1 MIRVASAALVLAAS
15 VAAQFAGGSIY
26 TSLDAAQYSGVTQ
39 IAVPGNPYLSTGEIL
54 VYASG
59 MSTGARSLWNA
70 ESLGVL
76 LGDRDADG
84 LPNDWLNVDALH
96 FTATTSGVQPRP
108 FDAMMSFEYDL
119 LNASGGVV
127 ISSGDVFRSDRN
139 RHVHDRDLARPA
151 RPGRRNDGDAQS
163 RRPRD
168 DVRRHAHRVVQ
179 ERAVVDLR
187 RHRQPHPESA
197 ERQHRRGDHDLRI
210 RHSRD
215 SAAVGDRARR
225 PSLAFGRPQHDRR
238 PIRVLEHHGSPRLR
252 PATERGFDFEP
263 LRPPRWLGVR
273 NPPAPRVFTVRIG
286 RRDLH
291 QPRGQSR
298 RIHQHV
304 VGRSGHVRRPA
315 RRSPRTGSTNRVA
328 LDALALSPYLRFPR
342 GSAITVGVTDAA
354 GTPIGPALRRGQSVP
369 LRFTRAESSR
379 TAPTARCARL
389 HLVGTSLSTAFG
401 YPFVTGGFGH
411 RGPEPNDPFLL
422 ATDHRRLR
430 PRS

>member
-1 MIRVASAALVLAAS
+1 VISRALLA
-15 VAAQFAGGSIY
+15 Q
-26 TSLDAAQYSGVTQ
+26 
-39 IAVPGNPYLSTGEIL
+39 AVGTTATLNL
-54 VYASG
+54 
-59 MSTGARSLWNA
+59 
-70 ESLGVL
+70 
-76 LGDRDADG
+76 DG
-84 LPNDWLNVDALH
+84 LAM
-96 FTATTSGVQPRP
+96 TSDGTLIV
-108 FDAMMSFEYDL
+108 SFK
-119 LNASGGVV
+119 NAP
-127 ISSGDVFRSDRN
+127 SSTFVGTGN
-139 RHVHDRDLARPA
+139 
-151 RPGRRNDGDAQS
+151 
-163 RRPRD
+163 
-168 DVRRHAHRVVQ
+168 
-179 ERAVVDLR
+179 
-187 RHRQPHPESA
+187 
-197 ERQHRRGDHDLRI
+197 RI
-210 RHSRD
+210 RNPLNGNIG
-215 SAAVGDRARR
+215 AAITIYGSDILAIPQPVGDRARR